1 MLQPIEY
8 LTHIISLRFGE
19 SVHLAGTVAH
29 DETNAL
35 LLFVTDEDAEVLSID
50 LDAYGLSTPQDHVW
64 IKDWSEHA
72 GVTSQL
78 ANLGI
83 VQHKGTA
90 HVGPFDSPAHLVEV
104 RPVQAQEIQ
113 QR

>member
-1 MLQPIEY
+1 MLQHIEY
-8 LTHIISLRFGE
+8 LTHTISLRFGE

-35 LLFVTDEDAEVLSID
+35 LFFVTDEDTEVLSID
-50 LDAYGLSTPQDHVW
+50 LDTYGLSTPQGHVW

-78 ANLGI
+78 ASLG
-83 VQHKGTA
+83 VVEHKATA
-90 HVGPFDSPAHLVEV
+90 HVGPFESPAHMVKILTT
-104 RPVQAQEIQ
+104 QGQGN
-113 QR
+113 